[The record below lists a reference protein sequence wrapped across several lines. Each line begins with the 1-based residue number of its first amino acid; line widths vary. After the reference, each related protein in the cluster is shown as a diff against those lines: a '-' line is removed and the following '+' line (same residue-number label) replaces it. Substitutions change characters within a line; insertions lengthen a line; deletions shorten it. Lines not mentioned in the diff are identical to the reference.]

1 LHGRLGFQAEVAPLA
16 FTTALT
22 SAGDALISL
31 TGELDLSGAGPLEE
45 EIDRLVA
52 ADGIARIVLDLREL
66 EFMDSSGLRMVAL
79 ASRRL
84 TSGERSLVLVR
95 GRDAV
100 QRVFAITRM
109 EEHLTF
115 VDEPDQ
121 IANGGDRIDVELES
135 SPSAPARARG
145 ALDEI
150 EDRLSPERMRDVRL
164 LVSELVTNAV
174 RHAGGEAVRLVVA
187 LRGTLL
193 RIEVHDPGRGF
204 ELKPP
209 PDDPLRA
216 SGWGLVLVEELADRW
231 GIDHHPRTR
240 VWFEMD

>member
-1 LHGRLGFQAEVAPLA
+1 VAPLA

-45 EIDRLVA
+45 EIDRVVE
-52 ADGIARIVLDLREL
+52 ADGIRKVVLDLREL

-79 ASRRL
+79 AARRL
-84 TSGERSLVLVR
+84 SAGDRVLVLVR
-95 GRDAV
+95 GREAV

-109 EEHLTF
+109 DAHLTF
-115 VDEPDQ
+115 VDDPDEL
-121 IANGGDRIDVELES
+121 GGTETIDLELES
-135 SPSAPARARG
+135 TPTAPAQARG
-145 ALDEI
+145 ALDGFEGRI
-150 EDRLSPERMRDVRL
+150 SPERMRDVRL

-174 RHAGGEAVRLVVA
+174 RHADGEAVRLVVA
-187 LRGTLL
+187 LSGSLL
-193 RIEVHDPGRGF
+193 RIEVHDPGNGF

-240 VWFEMD
+240 VWFEMEGNAGPGGRVP

>member
-1 LHGRLGFQAEVAPLA
+1 MAPLA

-22 SAGDALISL
+22 GAGDALISL

-45 EIDRLVA
+45 EITRLVDA
-52 ADGIARIVLDLREL
+52 NSTRRVVLDLRSL

-79 ASRRL
+79 AERRL
-84 TSGERSLVLVR
+84 RASERTLVLVR
-95 GRDAV
+95 GREPV
-100 QRVFAITRM
+100 QRVFEIPRM
-109 EEHLTF
+109 VDPRTF
-115 VDEPDQ
+115 GDAPDVV
-121 IANGGDRIDVELES
+121 APGDTIDGELAC
-135 SPSAPARARG
+135 SPAAPAAARG
-145 ALDEI
+145 ALDGFEGRI
-150 EDRLSPERMRDVRL
+150 SPDRMRDVRL

-187 LRGTLL
+187 LSGSLL
-193 RIEVHDPGRGF
+193 RIEVHDPGHGF
-204 ELKPP
+204 ELRPP

-231 GIDHHPRTR
+231 GIDHHPQTR

>member
-1 LHGRLGFQAEVAPLA
+1 VAPLA
-16 FTTALT
+16 YTTALT

-31 TGELDLSGAGPLEE
+31 TGELDLSGAGLLEE
-45 EIDRLVA
+45 ELARLVA
-52 ADGIARIVLDLREL
+52 ADGIARLVLDLREL
-66 EFMDSSGLRMVAL
+66 DFMDSSGLRMVAL
-79 ASRRL
+79 AERRL
-84 TSGERSLVLVR
+84 RAEGRALVIVR
-95 GRDAV
+95 GREAV

-109 EEHLTF
+109 DEHLMF
-115 VDEPDQ
+115 VDDPEE
-121 IANGGDRIDVELES
+121 AGRAGTIDVEL
-135 SPSAPARARG
+135 PSTPAAPAHARG

-174 RHAGGEAVRLVVA
+174 RHAGGEAVRLVVG
-187 LRGTLL
+187 LTGTLL

-204 ELKPP
+204 EVKPP

-231 GIDHHPRTR
+231 GIDHDPFTR